1 MKPTAVRLLLV
12 LQILLAGTA
21 FAANE
26 EIEIRRLQ
34 GVLSVINQEI
44 QAAYQ
49 QYQVIAEARR
59 NIYQLQILG
68 ELRTPDIQNFEIA
81 QEEQRETLRRDREMA
96 DTMSQILV
104 RIRELEARKQP
115 ILQRIYQLIEEIS
128 VASPRPAPA
137 LEAPV
142 AAPIAPPG
150 SYQ

>member
-1 MKPTAVRLLLV
+1 MKPTALRLLLV

-81 QEEQRETLRRDREMA
+81 QEEQREILRRDREMA
-96 DTMSQILV
+96 DAMSQILV

-128 VASPRPAPA
+128 VASPRPAPV